1 MRSAVFALLI
11 VMASISVQAQAR
23 PSSVTMTC
31 AQAAQL
37 VAAHGAILLGTGGA
51 TFDRFVTD
59 RRFCAIN
66 QTTEPAWVPTSDTP
80 QCFVGYRCKEPT
92 SEHEGNPN

>member
-1 MRSAVFALLI
+1 MRTAVLALLI
-11 VMASISVQAQAR
+11 VMASFSVYAQER

-31 AQAAQL
+31 SQAAQL
-37 VAAHGAILLGTGGA
+37 VAARGAILLGTGRA

-66 QTTEPAWVPTSDTP
+66 QTTEPAWVPTMDHP

-92 SEHEGNPN
+92 SEHDGNPN

>member
-1 MRSAVFALLI
+1 MWTAVLI
-11 VMASISVQAQAR
+11 VAAALISTCAQAR
-23 PSSVTMTC
+23 PSTVTMTC
-31 AQAAQL
+31 AQAARL
-37 VAAHGAILLGTGGA
+37 VTSQGAIVLGTGGL

-66 QTTEPAWVPTSDTP
+66 QTTEPAWVPAADNP

-92 SEHEGNPN
+92 SEHEGDSRD